1 MGGMDD
7 GEDDDEGE
15 EGDSDDDENLPDL
28 EVADA
33 PAQN

>member
-1 MGGMDD
+1 MDD

-33 PAQN
+33 PAAQK